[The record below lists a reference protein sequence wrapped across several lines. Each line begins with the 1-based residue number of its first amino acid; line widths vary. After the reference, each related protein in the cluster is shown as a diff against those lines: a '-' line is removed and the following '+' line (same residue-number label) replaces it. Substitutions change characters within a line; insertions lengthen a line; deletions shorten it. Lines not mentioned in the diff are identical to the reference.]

1 MKTLVGFI
9 YCETNGLHKTVPVVD
24 PKSGITYN
32 KIPDVK
38 PQFKNMFKFARLV
51 VLNYSIGYYQ
61 DKKYIE
67 TKKERLIIKPKSINF
82 LDEAVKIHGITYD
95 KAEKKGVD
103 HIVAME
109 KFAEDFKY
117 VKVLVSH
124 NVEFHIKALQVEL
137 MRSCVYYDFGNLDI
151 VDIISFNHD
160 LKYPKLQALSE
171 KFLGKSYQEK
181 SQKYN
186 LTIIRKVFIKLYQI
200 YEDDILK
207 EKNIKTKSKVLK

>member
-9 YCETNGLHKTVPVVD
+9 YCETNGLHKTVPVQD
-24 PKSGITYN
+24 KSSGIIYH

-51 VLNYSIGYYQ
+51 VLNYSIGYYEN
-61 DKKYIE
+61 KKYIE

-82 LDEAVKIHGITYD
+82 LEEAIKIHGITYK
-95 KAEKKGVD
+95 KALKKGVD
-103 HIVAME
+103 PITAME
-109 KFAEDFKY
+109 KFAEDFKH
-117 VKVLVSH
+117 VRVLVSH

-151 VDIISFNHD
+151 VDIISFNHE
-160 LKYPKLQALSE
+160 LSYPKLKVLSE
-171 KFLGKSYQEK
+171 KFLGKSYEEK

-186 LTIIRKVFIKLYQI
+186 LIIIRKVFFHLYKN
-200 YEDDILK
+200 YEENVLK
-207 EKNIKTKSKVLK
+207 EKNVKIKKSI